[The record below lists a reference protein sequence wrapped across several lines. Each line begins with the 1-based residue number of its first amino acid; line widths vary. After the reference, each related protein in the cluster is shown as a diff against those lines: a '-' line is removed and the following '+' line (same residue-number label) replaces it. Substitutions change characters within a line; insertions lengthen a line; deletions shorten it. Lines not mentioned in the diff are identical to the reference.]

1 MIWKLALIKL
11 NPFGLT
17 NINDKNNFNLQPTF
31 LPDIQGLIPNV
42 NYKGENEKKKNDRL
56 PFSQT
61 NGTFYK
67 SLVYLVLGSR
77 INTVSL
83 GK

>member
-17 NINDKNNFNLQPTF
+17 NINDKNNFNLEPTF

-42 NYKGENEKKKNDRL
+42 NYKGENEKQKIGCPLAKPME
-56 PFSQT
+56 PFTSP
-61 NGTFYK
+61 
-67 SLVYLVLGSR
+67 
-77 INTVSL
+77 
-83 GK
+83 

>member
-17 NINDKNNFNLQPTF
+17 NINDKNNFNLEPTF

-42 NYKGENEKKKNDRL
+42 NCKGENEKKNDRL

-83 GK
+83 DK

>member
-42 NYKGENEKKKNDRL
+42 NCKGENEKKKMIGCPL
-56 PFSQT
+56 AKPMEPFTSP
-61 NGTFYK
+61 
-67 SLVYLVLGSR
+67 
-77 INTVSL
+77 
-83 GK
+83 